1 MIGDK
6 LQYALKD
13 NILVSIDQVEKGL
26 ACNCICPACK
36 AQLVAKKGEKNK
48 HHFAHHNGSSCAT
61 GYQTSLHLLA
71 KDLINEKKMIK
82 IPPVYCEMFREDE
95 KDPKGYTFK
104 KEKISEATLL
114 EDVKVSLEQKDNG
127 IIPDIIVEYK
137 DRKLYVE
144 IYVSHKVDDN
154 KKTIVQNNNVSMM
167 EIDLSDV
174 KRMISKEELSKYL
187 FERTSKSVWIYN
199 AYRNKVKKE
208 QLAKKNEFIKRWKIQ
223 KQKEEQERQNKI
235 RSSFEKALCPLCS
248 APIVKYIT
256 QLHEF
261 DYVCSNKDCDISK
274 LLNAEYRS
282 ILEKKLAHTKI
293 FDCFKLSMFNGKCPK
308 CRTRNLVIQHGYDGP
323 YVSCEFLQC
332 HPRIYYDCLPKELL
346 RAYWTEKKKYE
357 QEQNTF

>member
-1 MIGDK
+1 MIGEK

-13 NILVSIDQVEKGL
+13 NTLVSVDQVEKGL

-82 IPPVYCEMFREDE
+82 IPPVYCEMFREDANE
-95 KDPKGYTFK
+95 PKGYTFK
-104 KEKISEATLL
+104 KEKISEATVLK
-114 EDVKVSLEQKDNG
+114 DVKVSLEQKDNG

-137 DRKLYVE
+137 ERKLYVE

-154 KKTIVQNNNVSMM
+154 KKAIVQNNNVSMM

-174 KRMISKEELSKYL
+174 NRMISKEELSKYL

-199 AYRNKVKKE
+199 TYKNKIKKE
-208 QLAKKNEFIKRWKIQ
+208 QLAKKNDFIK
-223 KQKEEQERQNKI
+223 KQKIERENKI

-248 APIVKYIT
+248 APIVKYR
-256 QLHEF
+256 LYSDGFE
-261 DYVCSNKDCDISK
+261 YWCSKDCSIAE
-274 LLNAEYRS
+274 LLNDEYRS
-282 ILEKKLAHTKI
+282 ILDKKLAHTKI
-293 FDCFKLSMFNGKCPK
+293 FDFYKLKMFNGICPRCQVNK
-308 CRTRNLVIQHGYDGP
+308 LVIHDSYKGP
-323 YVSCEFLQC
+323 YISCEFLQC

-346 RAYWTEKKKYE
+346 RAYWAEKKKFE
-357 QEQNTF
+357 QRQGKDTF